1 MKWRH
6 LPILLAAVFLA
17 ALVQEDQEGFFSKI
31 VHGSLFP
38 QSLTQFSWSERKI
51 YEGVMLYFGMKF
63 LWLKPGAKLDH
74 LDVYKTKCL

>member
-1 MKWRH
+1 MASFAYFTCS
-6 LPILLAAVFLA
+6 PISRSTGAGGPG
-17 ALVQEDQEGFFSKI
+17 GFFSKI

-38 QSLTQFSWSERKI
+38 QSLTQFSRSESKI
-51 YEGVMLYFGMKF
+51 SEGVMLYFGMKF